1 MFVDLGIQRE
11 VRMRYVVICSLTG
24 CAIFFHVISYMA

>member
-11 VRMRYVVICSLTG
+11 MRMRYVICGLTG

>member
-11 VRMRYVVICSLTG
+11 MRLRYVVICGLIG
-24 CAIFFHVISYMA
+24 CAIFFHVISYTA